1 MEPVSLA
8 LGIVPLVISGI
19 KGYKSLRSKFK
30 TFCHYSA
37 QVDRTRKL
45 LGIQRDYFLNETELM
60 LRLLLQDQLLVK
72 EMIKDSKHCEW
83 VSPSLQIKLEEQF
96 GRSLESLK
104 DTMEDIGALIV
115 SLEDG
120 LKCFE
125 SLNEEHQRDDH
136 LRHKPLK
143 EAMRKLRKR
152 VKIAFEKETFETQ
165 IANLEKSND
174 SFRRLREQISNLQ
187 QPQSCSTH
195 IASKVHCENR
205 ARLSAE
211 FGALGVIRRASVAL
225 HEALQNTWSSTTTQD
240 LRHSVRLFLDAKAED
255 EVQMEVAILCHEARL
270 LHQAILHTALMR
282 VQVRSKTLDS
292 IAWKES
298 GLWTPKS
305 HTNEDSNPRKRQKVR
320 FVEVP
325 SSSHKDPDADSQ
337 SILVRPD
344 SNYTVLPLSGHF
356 CPELSQQC
364 YSQCSTNACLGHI
377 DNCTFRHWLYPLNP
391 LPDPENAVVTVSEVL
406 AQPVHRTVSV
416 ITQLRLALSLASAV
430 LKFASTPWLNDLWTI
445 KDLAF
450 LRLQDNE
457 QDLIST
463 LHFSSEL
470 HVINKNSNQAT
481 LMDVE
486 TAPTLSELQEAQY
499 KYGVQNMTL
508 YSLGVALLAIG
519 RWEHIDPGD
528 VEAVRRMAA
537 SQTCYLGPKYQML
550 TEKVL
555 ACDFGYGKDL
565 KKPRLQEAVYEGV
578 IVELEG
584 MVAGLDIGG

>member
-19 KGYKSLRSKFK
+19 KGYRSLRSKFK
-30 TFCHYSA
+30 TFCHYSS

-60 LRLLLQDQLLVK
+60 LRLVVEDQVLVK
-72 EMIKDSKHCEW
+72 EMIKDPNHSEW
-83 VSPSLQIKLEEQF
+83 GSPTLRTKLEKQLD
-96 GRSLESLK
+96 RSLEPFT
-104 DTMEDIGALIV
+104 DTIEDITQIIA

-125 SLNEEHQRDDH
+125 ILSEEHQGDDH
-136 LRHKPLK
+136 LRRKPFKESLK
-143 EAMRKLRKR
+143 KLRKR
-152 VKIAFEKETFETQ
+152 VKITFEKETFDAQ

-174 SFRRLREQISNLQ
+174 SLRRLRKQIGNLQ
-187 QPQSCSTH
+187 RAQAPDTQITLKS
-195 IASKVHCENR
+195 HCEKKGH
-205 ARLSAE
+205 LSVE
-211 FGALGVIRRASVAL
+211 FGAFGVIRRASVAL
-225 HEALQNTWSSTTTQD
+225 HEALSNTWSNTTIQD
-240 LRHSVRLFLDAKAED
+240 LRHSVRLFLDAKAGD
-255 EVQMEVAILCHEARL
+255 EVKMEVAILCYEAHLLGKALFQTGFMRL
-270 LHQAILHTALMR
+270 
-282 VQVRSKTLDS
+282 QVRSKALDS
-292 IAWKES
+292 IAWTETGFLTPDSHATES
-298 GLWTPKS
+298 TC
-305 HTNEDSNPRKRQKVR
+305 EQPRKRQRVR
-320 FVEVP
+320 FIEDTEARKDAETSSQDTVAPPASTNVEN
-325 SSSHKDPDADSQ
+325 A
-337 SILVRPD
+337 
-344 SNYTVLPLSGHF
+344 LSGHF
-356 CPELSQQC
+356 CPELSEKC
-364 YSQCSTNACLGHI
+364 YSQCASDTCLGHI
-377 DNCTFRHWLYPLNP
+377 DNCTFRHWLYPLSP
-391 LPDPENAVVTVSEVL
+391 VSDPDNIVVPISQVL
-406 AQPVHRTVSV
+406 AQPIHRSITI

-445 KDLAF
+445 QDLAF
-450 LRLQDNE
+450 LRQQGNE

-470 HVINKNSNQAT
+470 SVSNQAT

-486 TAPTLSELQEAQY
+486 TAPTPNELQEAQY
-499 KYGVQNMTL
+499 KYGVRNVTL

-537 SQTCYLGPKYQML
+537 SQGCFLGPKYQML

-555 ACDFGYGKDL
+555 ECDFGYGKDL

-584 MVAGLDIGG
+584 MIAGLDIGG